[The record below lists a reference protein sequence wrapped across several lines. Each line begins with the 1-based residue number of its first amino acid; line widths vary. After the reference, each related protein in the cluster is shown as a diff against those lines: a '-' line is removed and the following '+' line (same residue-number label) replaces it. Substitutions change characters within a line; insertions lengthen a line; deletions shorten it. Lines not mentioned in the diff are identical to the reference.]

1 MEFLPHLQGF
11 PQMVGLGEGEGQSI
25 NGRGNKQDERKY
37 IFSMMENTESMSQGD
52 NSAGQWFVLG
62 DLVLMSFFK

>member
-1 MEFLPHLQGF
+1 
-11 PQMVGLGEGEGQSI
+11 MVGLEEGEGQSI

-37 IFSMMENTESMSQGD
+37 IFSATENTEDMCQGD

-62 DLVLMSFFK
+62 DLIPMSFFK

>member
-1 MEFLPHLQGF
+1 
-11 PQMVGLGEGEGQSI
+11 MVDLGEGEEQSI

-37 IFSMMENTESMSQGD
+37 ILSMMKNTESMSQGD

-62 DLVLMSFFK
+62 DLILMNFFK

>member
-1 MEFLPHLQGF
+1 
-11 PQMVGLGEGEGQSI
+11 MVGLGEGEEQSI

-37 IFSMMENTESMSQGD
+37 ILSMMENTESMSQGD

-62 DLVLMSFFK
+62 DLILMSFFK

>member
-11 PQMVGLGEGEGQSI
+11 PQMVGLGEGEEQSI

-37 IFSMMENTESMSQGD
+37 ILSMMKNTESMSQGD

-62 DLVLMSFFK
+62 DLILMNFFK

>member
-1 MEFLPHLQGF
+1 
-11 PQMVGLGEGEGQSI
+11 MVGLGEGEGQSI

-37 IFSMMENTESMSQGD
+37 ILSMMENTESMSQGD

-62 DLVLMSFFK
+62 DLILMSFFK